1 MTPRE
6 KRVAKHVILITQSQ
20 KMDDLDRLYNRLVE
34 NIRSSYPEYMS
45 RPFEVSELYQTLVPY
60 RHNRRELQID
70 TNGDYEI
77 ALLRLLAGERG
88 YLQGETAMHD
98 MVKRELA
105 TPNPNSAIFREFAAR
120 QVTLGSDTPRT
131 GAREESQAEP
141 AREQRPIREQAAEPP
156 YASDVP
162 PRYEE
167 TPSRVQANPPRDYAF
182 GSSMGSQA
190 TSPAPVTAPASPAA
204 SPNMASSAQM
214 STQIPASTQGFAGDQ
229 MRPSAPSQMS
239 APMPTTQATPA
250 TPTRGSTQ
258 SGVVGGQCRY
268 CSGSLPSGRRTV
280 YCPHCGQNLTIQRCP
295 ACATELEMGWKHCI
309 TCGRGV
315 GGL

>member
-1 MTPRE
+1 
-6 KRVAKHVILITQSQ
+6 
-20 KMDDLDRLYNRLVE
+20 MDDLDRLYNRLVE

-88 YLQGETAMHD
+88 YLQGESAMHD

-120 QVTLGSDTPRT
+120 QVSLGAEVART
-131 GAREESQAEP
+131 SAREEPRAEP
-141 AREQRPIREQAAEPP
+141 VREQRPIREQAAELP
-156 YASDVP
+156 YASDIP

-167 TPSRVQANPPRDYAF
+167 AVSRSQPISSRDYAF
-182 GSSMGSQA
+182 GSGASSQSAASAAVAPPASPATPPSFTASPPASTQMPASSQA
-190 TSPAPVTAPASPAA
+190 STSAQIPTPAQAAPASPA
-204 SPNMASSAQM
+204 
-214 STQIPASTQGFAGDQ
+214 
-229 MRPSAPSQMS
+229 
-239 APMPTTQATPA
+239 
-250 TPTRGSTQ
+250 RGSVQ

-268 CSGSLPSGRRTV
+268 CSGALPSGRRTV

>member
-1 MTPRE
+1 
-6 KRVAKHVILITQSQ
+6 
-20 KMDDLDRLYNRLVE
+20 MDDLDRLYNRLVE

-120 QVTLGSDTPRT
+120 QVSLGSDTPRT
-131 GAREESQAEP
+131 SAREESRAEP
-141 AREQRPIREQAAEPP
+141 VREQRPIREQAAELP
-156 YASDVP
+156 YASDIP

-167 TPSRVQANPPRDYAF
+167 TPARAQGVPPRDYAF
-182 GSSMGSQA
+182 GSSMGSQPTA
-190 TSPAPVTAPASPAA
+190 PAPVTASTPPAAATNFASP
-204 SPNMASSAQM
+204 SPMNTQVPGSAQ
-214 STQIPASTQGFAGDQ
+214 SFTN
-229 MRPSAPSQMS
+229 
-239 APMPTTQATPA
+239 APMPTSPPMPTGAANPA
-250 TPTRGSTQ
+250 GAPTSTTEAPPAPPARGSAQ
-258 SGVVGGQCRY
+258 SGVLGGQCRY

>member
-1 MTPRE
+1 
-6 KRVAKHVILITQSQ
+6 
-20 KMDDLDRLYNRLVE
+20 MDDLDRLYNRLLE
-34 NIRSSYPEYMS
+34 NIRSSYPEYTS

-70 TNGDYEI
+70 SNGDYEM

-88 YLQGETAMHD
+88 YLQGETAMQD

-120 QVTLGSDTPRT
+120 QVSLGNEMPRT
-131 GAREESQAEP
+131 KERHESRAEP
-141 AREQRPIREQAAEPP
+141 TREQRPIREQAAELP
-156 YASDVP
+156 YASDIQP
-162 PRYEE
+162 HYEE
-167 TPSRVQANPPRDYAF
+167 TSARAQAQPARGYAF
-182 GSSMGSQA
+182 GSSA
-190 TSPAPVTAPASPAA
+190 SPPEAARTPVAPPASP
-204 SPNMASSAQM
+204 SGPPNFAPPLPPQPIGSQTPMSAQM
-214 STQIPASTQGFAGDQ
+214 PTSTQTP
-229 MRPSAPSQMS
+229 MS
-239 APMPTTQATPA
+239 AQMATSVQTPPTAQMPVSAQATPA
-250 TPTRGSTQ
+250 SAPRGSAQ
-258 SGVVGGQCRY
+258 SGVIGGHCRY
-268 CSGSLPSGRRTV
+268 CSGALPSGRRTV